1 MWVAARTKPLNP
13 DIFMILIDPVSDLPL
28 ELAPVIRVDCVFK
41 INNLTSRAKFLEQ
54 SDKERGLK
62 RFWLPFSRAVPGSHP
77 ASDLTETISTFIHR
91 NGNVCFC
98 VSYQI
103 IL

>member
-41 INNLTSRAKFLEQ
+41 INNLTGELTRGNDSSLFL
-54 SDKERGLK
+54 L
-62 RFWLPFSRAVPGSHP
+62 
-77 ASDLTETISTFIHR
+77 LTTPHYS
-91 NGNVCFC
+91 
-98 VSYQI
+98 
-103 IL
+103 

>member
-41 INNLTSRAKFLEQ
+41 INNLTGELTRGNDSSLFLLLTTPLY
-54 SDKERGLK
+54 SK
-62 RFWLPFSRAVPGSHP
+62 RSISSTLYTVSC
-77 ASDLTETISTFIHR
+77 ASLR
-91 NGNVCFC
+91 NK
-98 VSYQI
+98 
-103 IL
+103 